1 MLQFFPFT
9 GYFDPSM
16 GGRALRLEEPLC
28 VVDLE
33 SYTGQ
38 VMLKRSILSSNYR
51 DVYRGG
57 PETLLAQWDVLEA
70 VLENLAAVYPTYF
83 HLEKGQD
90 TWDWHNDLLDEHRRF
105 CFGEAS
111 IRGAGIADASI
122 ADASGLGCEPL
133 EWVGRQVQED
143 LILLGEDLEHRFIA
157 GMLVF
162 PQLWSIADHLGK
174 PYLSIHVPTPQVSMH
189 AVTAGYRLLDHLKLN
204 RTVWRLSWNFRLTG
218 ELDLSSR
225 YQQRI
230 DEDLDRRGPL
240 LRPELAG
247 SEVFIRIERQ
257 TFTRLPRSRKILFGI
272 YTEVS
277 PLEAEA
283 ADPKR
288 AGQILR
294 VLQEA
299 PREVKDY
306 KGITPIE
313 GAITGYLESRI
324 G

>member
-16 GGRALRLEEPLC
+16 GGRALRSEEPLC

-33 SYTGQ
+33 SYTSQ
-38 VMLKRSILSSNYR
+38 VHLKRNILSSNYR
-51 DVYRGG
+51 EVYRGG
-57 PETLLAQWDVLEA
+57 PDTYLAQWDILEA
-70 VLENLAAVYPTYF
+70 VLENLATVYPAHF
-83 HLEKGQD
+83 RLEKGQAS
-90 TWDWHNDLLDEHRRF
+90 WEWHNVILDERQHF
-105 CFGEAS
+105 CFGDES
-111 IRGAGIADASI
+111 S
-122 ADASGLGCEPL
+122 LGCEPL

-143 LILLGEDLEHRFIA
+143 LVLLGEDLEHRFIA

-174 PYLSIHVPTPQVSMH
+174 PYLSIHVPTPQVSMRS
-189 AVTAGYRLLDHLKLN
+189 VVAGYKLLDNLKLN

-225 YQQRI
+225 YQPRV
-230 DEDLDRRGPL
+230 DEDLAARGPNL
-240 LRPELAG
+240 TPEMAG
-247 SEVFIRIERQ
+247 REVFIRIERQ

-272 YTEVS
+272 YTEIS
-277 PLEAEA
+277 PLEVEA

-288 AGQILR
+288 AEQILR
-294 VLQEA
+294 VIQEA

-313 GAITGYLESRI
+313 GAITGYLETLI
-324 G
+324 AGEKKD